1 MIRKLIP
8 VLLAVSLLLTGCN
21 LPITLSGTDQA
32 WIDAPLDGMSLPLAP
47 YTIVFHASGP
57 QGVKLMEVSING
69 QVLASL
75 SNPIPSQGLVHLE
88 QVWQPPSPGRYVIR
102 VRAQNSAGTW
112 SDPDEVAVLIE
123 ASTSTPTPMA
133 SLTPNPT
140 PTPTGTFTP
149 TATVS
154 VFGAL
159 RVSAKVFYRADQLP
173 RKVSFT
179 IQVND
184 PAGIKIVEI
193 YFRLSDPQTGTTTP
207 WQNGTM
213 APQGGGWYTYTLDSQ
228 DPTLTPS
235 APKTMT
241 LEYQFIITH
250 PDLTLSRGP
259 VYHDITLQGH

>member
-1 MIRKLIP
+1 MINKMIP
-8 VLLAVSLLLTGCN
+8 VLLAVSLLLAGCN
-21 LPITLSGTDQA
+21 LPLNFSGTTQA
-32 WIDAPLDGMSLPLAP
+32 WIDAPLDGMTLPLAP

-57 QGVKLMEVSING
+57 QGVKLMEVSINS

-75 SNPIPSQGLVHLE
+75 PNPIPSQGLVHLE
-88 QVWQPPSPGRYVIR
+88 QVWQPQSPGRYVIR
-102 VRAQNSAGTW
+102 VRAQNTTGVWT
-112 SDPDEVAVLIE
+112 DPDEVTVLIE
-123 ASTSTPTPMA
+123 ASTSTPIPTA
-133 SLTPNPT
+133 SQTLSPT
-140 PTPTGTFTP
+140 PTPTSTP
-149 TATVS
+149 TTTATVS

-179 IQVND
+179 IQAND

-207 WQNGTM
+207 WQNETM

-228 DPTLTPS
+228 DPALTPS

-250 PDLTLSRGP
+250 PDLTLYRGP
-259 VYHDITLQGH
+259 VYSDISLQGH